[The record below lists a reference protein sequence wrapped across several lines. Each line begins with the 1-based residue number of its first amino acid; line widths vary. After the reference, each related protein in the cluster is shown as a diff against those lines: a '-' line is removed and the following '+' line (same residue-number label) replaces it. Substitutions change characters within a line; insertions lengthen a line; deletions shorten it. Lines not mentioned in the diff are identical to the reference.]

1 MTRRSWRRILFA
13 ATMALTAGAA
23 GLVGSAP
30 AQARP
35 VQTWSFSVVGEPG
48 DPITAG
54 NSYSYSSATTTPG
67 DETSASGWNAQ
78 QFQMISSNYP
88 DGTWYLGLTAPAAL
102 KAGDAYQNVG
112 QPDYEN
118 HQAGI
123 SLYNDGWNRSCARST
138 GSFTVLDAAWGP
150 FDYVERF
157 DATFEIRCE
166 GATGG
171 LRGEVHISNP
181 PPVPAQEVTLTVDP
195 AATVNSKG
203 VATIRGTVTCTRAET
218 IDVGGDLT
226 QQQRKAGLVRG
237 RYDIQV
243 ACVPGQA
250 VPWSAT
256 TYPAD
261 VRFERGTAQAVTEVP
276 VRDFEYSNE
285 YTVRDTSTLTL
296 TR

>member
-1 MTRRSWRRILFA
+1 MTRSWRRVLLA

-23 GLVGSAP
+23 GLVASAP

-35 VQTWSFSVVGEPG
+35 VESWSFSVTGEPG

-78 QFQMISSNYP
+78 QFQMTSSNYP
-88 DGTWYLGLTAPAAL
+88 DGTWDLAVTAPAAL
-102 KAGDAYQNVG
+102 KAGDTYQNVG

-123 SLYNDGWNRSCARST
+123 RLSNDGWGRSCAQST

-171 LRGEVHISNP
+171 LRGEIHISNP
-181 PPVPAQEVTLTVDP
+181 PPVPAQEVTLTVNP

-203 VATIRGTVTCTRAET
+203 IATIRGTITCTRADTFDIAGEL
-218 IDVGGDLT
+218 V
-226 QQQRKAGLVRG
+226 QQQRKAGTVRANFSP
-237 RYDIQV
+237 YIP
-243 ACVPGQA
+243 CVPGQE

-261 VRFERGTAQAVTEVP
+261 VTFQRGTAQAVSEIT
-276 VRDFEYSNE
+276 VRDFEYWNE
-285 YTVRDTSTLTL
+285 YTVTDTSTLTL

>member
-1 MTRRSWRRILFA
+1 MTRRSWRRVLLA
-13 ATMALTAGAA
+13 ATTALTAGAA
-23 GLVGSAP
+23 GLAGSAP

-35 VQTWSFSVVGEPG
+35 VQTWSFSVTGEPG

-54 NSYSYSSATTTPG
+54 RSYSYSSAQPTPG
-67 DETSASGWNAQ
+67 DEMNASGWHGQ
-78 QFQMISSNYP
+78 QFQMAFWN
-88 DGTWYLGLTAPAAL
+88 DLDNTWDLALTAPAL
-102 KAGDAYQNVG
+102 EAGDTYQKVG
-112 QPDYEN
+112 QPDGEN
-118 HQAGI
+118 HVAGI
-123 SLYNDGWNRSCARST
+123 SLANGGWGRSCAQST

-171 LRGEVHISNP
+171 LRGEIHISNP
-181 PPVPAQEVTLTVDP
+181 PPVPALDVTLTVDP
-195 AATVNSKG
+195 VATVSKKG
-203 VATIRGTVTCTRAET
+203 IATVRGTVTCTRAET
-218 IDVGGDLT
+218 IDVGGDLA
-226 QQQRKAGLVRG
+226 QQQKKAGLVRG

-243 ACVPGQA
+243 PCAPGRA

-261 VRFERGTAQAVTEVP
+261 VRFRRGTAQAVTEVP

-285 YTVRDTSTLTL
+285 FTVTDTSTLTL